1 MLANLKESITELSKT
16 FLEEI
21 TIKFCIVF
29 GVRIHISMNTS
40 PVYWGNSGILA
51 NFPAPNINALFAL
64 YEEGSIDESPAFYT
78 WLLYPE

>member
-1 MLANLKESITELSKT
+1 MELSKT

-21 TIKFCIVF
+21 IIKFYNEF
-29 GVRIHISMNTS
+29 GNTIHKSMNNS